1 MVDNPRTSPRLDMF
15 VVGIRKVTDPEF
27 IREAYTGV
35 AWLSSART
43 VRRTLKW
50 VNERNPYC

>member
-1 MVDNPRTSPRLDMF
+1 MVANPRTLPSLDMF
-15 VVGIRKVTDPEF
+15 VVVNRKGNDPEF
-27 IREAYTGV
+27 IQEAYTGV

>member
-1 MVDNPRTSPRLDMF
+1 MYE
-15 VVGIRKVTDPEF
+15 VVNRKGNDLALL
-27 IREAYTGV
+27 EACTGV

-50 VNERNPYC
+50 VNERNPYR